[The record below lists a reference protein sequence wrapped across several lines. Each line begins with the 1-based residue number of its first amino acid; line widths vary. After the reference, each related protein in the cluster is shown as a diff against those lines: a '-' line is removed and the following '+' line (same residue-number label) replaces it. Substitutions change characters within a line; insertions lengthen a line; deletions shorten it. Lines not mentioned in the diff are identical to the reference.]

1 MKTKKIYRQLLKR
14 VKLKENAGKNNMHST
29 KNEIIMFLNKA
40 ESAETEMETG
50 KADKEIQIALMNILY
65 GQGHIE
71 DDTRS
76 VILDKIVKGDVV

>member
-50 KADKEIQIALMNILY
+50 KTDKEIQIALMNILY